1 MPEIPDS
8 CRQCPLIAP
17 HLRDYK
23 VAYRNFQ
30 TDKLSRETMANEYVS
45 AELYDAALARSKG
58 RLEAAHQRLDS
69 ERARTV
75 GCAGLVSLGIE
86 EPQVSECPSFFSN

>member
-1 MPEIPDS
+1 MPDVPDD

-23 VAYRNFQ
+23 VAYRRFQ
-30 TDKLSRETMANEYVS
+30 TDKLSRETMANDHVNPD
-45 AELYDAALARSKG
+45 LYDAALSKSEK
-58 RLEAAHQRLDS
+58 RLEAAYDKLDS

-75 GCAGLVSLGIE
+75 GCVGLGASDIL
-86 EPQVSECPSFFSN
+86 EPALFYCQSPFKD